1 MLLEK
6 LISVICDEL
15 GVDENDINEDT
26 LLEELV
32 GDELE
37 TEDLVITL
45 EREFGVEFGSEL
57 SGDISIAELAE
68 MIEEAD

>member
-68 MIEEAD
+68 MIETA